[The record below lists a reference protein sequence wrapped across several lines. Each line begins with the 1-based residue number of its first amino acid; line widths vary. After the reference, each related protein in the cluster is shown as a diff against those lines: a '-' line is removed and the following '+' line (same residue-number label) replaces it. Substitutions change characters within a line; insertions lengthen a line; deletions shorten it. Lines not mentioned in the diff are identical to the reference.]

1 MKVIIK
7 NKIYDTDDAL
17 LLCGFHMGF
26 ENDDEDYA
34 IKLLFVT
41 RDRDFFTYHDFGC
54 NSNLAVMIDGTRCGY
69 KFIKPCS
76 ELEAQ
81 ALMKLHGS
89 PKVYRHIWGDEED
102 EEPDDFG

>member
-26 ENDDEDYA
+26 EEDEEDYA
-34 IKLLFVT
+34 MQLLFVT
-41 RDRDFFTYHDFGC
+41 RDRDFFIYHDFGP
-54 NSNLAVMIDGTRCGY
+54 NSNLAVTVDGKRCGY
-69 KFIKPCS
+69 KFIKPCG
-76 ELEAQ
+76 EIEAQ

-89 PKVYRHIWGDEED
+89 PEVYRHIFGDE
-102 EEPDDFG
+102 

>member
-26 ENDDEDYA
+26 EEDEEDYA
-34 IKLLFVT
+34 MQLLFVT
-41 RDRDFFTYHDFGC
+41 RDRDFFIYHDFGC

-81 ALMKLHGS
+81 VMMKLHGS
-89 PKVYRHIWGDEED
+89 PQVYRHIFGDEED
-102 EEPDDFG
+102 EEPDESE